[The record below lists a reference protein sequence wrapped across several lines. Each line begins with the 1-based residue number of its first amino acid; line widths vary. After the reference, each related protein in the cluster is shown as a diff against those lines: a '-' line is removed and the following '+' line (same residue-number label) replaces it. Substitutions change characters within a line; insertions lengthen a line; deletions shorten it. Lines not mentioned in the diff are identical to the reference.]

1 MEKTEKIWIDG
12 QFVDWDQ
19 AKVHVLAHALN
30 YGTGVFEG
38 IRVYLTVKG
47 PAIFRL
53 KDHVK
58 RLLDGAR
65 VLAFDVPYDFDEIF
79 KAIKDTVRIN
89 GAGVDYV
96 KPCIFLGGEEVGLN
110 PIGVQTKFSITCVKM
125 GSYLGKD
132 AQAKGSTLIT
142 SSWKRPWN
150 MAAPSGA
157 KVNGIYVTS
166 CLAKREAVMRGAN
179 EALMLNAQGNVAE
192 CSGENI
198 FIFKRGKLYTPKVT
212 DSILEGITRNSIIDI
227 ARDMGYEVLEREIS
241 RVEIYTADEVF
252 MTGTAAEVTPVTL
265 IDDRPVGLGVP
276 GPLCKQIQEVFH
288 KAVRGEDPRYESWL
302 DLVQ

>member
-19 AKVHVLAHALN
+19 ARVHVLAHALN

-38 IRVYLTVKG
+38 VRVYPTPDG
-47 PAIFRL
+47 PAVFRL
-53 KDHVK
+53 KDHVR

-65 VLAFDVPYDFDEIF
+65 VMAFDVPYSFDEICQ
-79 KAIKDTVRIN
+79 AIKDTVRVN
-89 GAGVDYV
+89 GEGVDYV

-110 PIGVQTKFSITCVKM
+110 PVGVRVMMSITCIKM

-132 AQAKGSTLIT
+132 IQEKGARLVT

-150 MAAPSGA
+150 MAAPAGA

-166 CLAKREAVMRGAN
+166 CLAKREAVNRGAN
-179 EALMLNAQGNVAE
+179 EAVMLNAQGNVAE

-198 FIFKRGKLYTPKVT
+198 FIFKRGKLYTPKTT
-212 DSILEGITRNSIIDI
+212 DSILEGITRNSIMQVASDL
-227 ARDMGYEVLEREIS
+227 GYDVVESEVS

-252 MTGTAAEVTPVTL
+252 MTGTAAEITPVTL
-265 IDDRPVGLGVP
+265 IDDRPVGEGVP
-276 GPLCKQIQEVFH
+276 GPLSKELQDAFH
-288 KAVRGEDPRYESWL
+288 EIVRGKDPRYKDWL
-302 DLVQ
+302 DPVQ